1 MPTCRVRCAARRE
14 SRNRLECVNTPKKPN
29 RPQSDDELFDPR
41 AFDDEAADIDVPVYR
56 REASEGTAPAGKKS
70 AQKKSDAK
78 QPVDKKPATA
88 KPAAEKSA
96 SLGKTD
102 KAAKPAS
109 FSAAQKSAES
119 DKAEKAG
126 KAGKAERVRQ
136 AQQAQKVESPAE
148 ATKVH
153 KAVGEP
159 KVGKL
164 VEKATVGK
172 PAGESKTSGGS
183 EGDKPKR
190 RDIYEV
196 LGRARPQRIQ
206 TRPQP
211 KEPLPQ
217 ESQDERGAR
226 DAAAGA
232 AGSAGAAGVAAAG
245 GAGARAGKDAGPADR
260 TVKPIP
266 AAQPGSASGNP
277 AGAKSGADNGREDLS
292 FLKRNETKPVPVA
305 GAAGAAGV
313 AGAATADRADAAQV
327 AGKAGNDA
335 HAVKAD
341 NRATPENVETV
352 KTDGAGTVGTVETVG
367 TVGAAETA
375 ETPETTTK
383 EAQPKRG
390 TLSFGLLLLRLVI
403 GGLLLVRGLQTLFA
417 FGGDPGLD
425 VLQQQ
430 WSDYNGAQILA
441 VVVPAAEVIAGG
453 LLILGLLTPFA
464 AALAAVVAGF
474 MTLNEFNNYQGTL
487 WPYGLS
493 PYIHMWVLIGT
504 GTMATIFA
512 GPGSISL
519 DRNRAW
525 NTRPLVSAW
534 IFTIVAVAAT
544 VVLWLAI
551 GGGNPFN

>member
-1 MPTCRVRCAARRE
+1 M
-14 SRNRLECVNTPKKPN
+14 
-29 RPQSDDELFDPR
+29 
-41 AFDDEAADIDVPVYR
+41 PVYR
-56 REASEGTAPAGKKS
+56 REASEGTAPAGEKPAGHKPAESAPVDKKAVGRTSAGKKS
-70 AQKKSDAK
+70 AEKGSDAK

-88 KPAAEKSA
+88 KPAAEKA
-96 SLGKTD
+96 ANLGKAD
-102 KAAKPAS
+102 KAVKPAS
-109 FSAAQKSAES
+109 SSAAQKSAES
-119 DKAEKAG
+119 DKAEKAE
-126 KAGKAERVRQ
+126 KAERVQ
-136 AQQAQKVESPAE
+136 KAQQAQQVEKVGSSAE
-148 ATKVH
+148 ATKVN

-159 KVGKL
+159 KEGKPT
-164 VEKATVGK
+164 EKATVGK
-172 PAGESKTSGGS
+172 HAGESKTSGGS

-206 TRPQP
+206 AKPQP
-211 KEPLPQ
+211 KEALPK
-217 ESQDERGAR
+217 ESQDEHGAR

-232 AGSAGAAGVAAAG
+232 VGAAGAAGAAGVAAAG
-245 GAGARAGKDAGPADR
+245 GTGARAGKDAGPADR

-266 AAQPGSASGNP
+266 AAGRGNGADPSFDPNTATAAQPGSASGNP
-277 AGAKSGADNGREDLS
+277 AGAKSGADNGREELS

-313 AGAATADRADAAQV
+313 AGAATADRANAAQS
-327 AGKAGNDA
+327 AGKAGDDA
-335 HAVKAD
+335 HGVKAD
-341 NRATPENVETV
+341 NGATPENVEMV
-352 KTDGAGTVGTVETVG
+352 KTDGA
-367 TVGAAETA
+367 ETA
-375 ETPETTTK
+375 ETAETTTK

-441 VVVPAAEVIAGG
+441 VVVPAAEVVAGG

-493 PYIHMWVLIGT
+493 PYIQMWVLIGT

-534 IFTIVAVAAT
+534 IFAIVAVAAT

>member
-1 MPTCRVRCAARRE
+1 M
-14 SRNRLECVNTPKKPN
+14 
-29 RPQSDDELFDPR
+29 
-41 AFDDEAADIDVPVYR
+41 PVYR
-56 REASEGTAPAGKKS
+56 REASEGTAPAGKKPAGHKPATS
-70 AQKKSDAK
+70 APVDKKAEGRTSAEKKSAEQESVAK

-96 SLGKTD
+96 NLGKAD
-102 KAAKPAS
+102 KAVKPAS
-109 FSAAQKSAES
+109 SSAARKSAES
-119 DKAEKAG
+119 DKVE
-126 KAGKAERVRQ
+126 KAGKAER
-136 AQQAQKVESPAE
+136 AQKAQKVESPAE
-148 ATKVH
+148 ATKVN

-159 KVGKL
+159 KVGKPA
-164 VEKATVGK
+164 EKATVGK
-172 PAGESKTSGGS
+172 PAGESKASGGS

-206 TRPQP
+206 AKPQP
-211 KEPLPQ
+211 KEPLPK
-217 ESQDERGAR
+217 ESQDEHGAR

-232 AGSAGAAGVAAAG
+232 AGVAAVDG
-245 GAGARAGKDAGPADR
+245 TGARAGKDAGPADR

-266 AAQPGSASGNP
+266 AAGRGNGADPSFDPNTATAAQPGSASGNL
-277 AGAKSGADNGREDLS
+277 AGAKSGADNGREELS

-305 GAAGAAGV
+305 GAAGAAGAAGV
-313 AGAATADRADAAQV
+313 AGAATADRANAAQP

-335 HAVKAD
+335 HGVKAD
-341 NRATPENVETV
+341 NGATPESAEMV
-352 KTDGAGTVGTVETVG
+352 KTDGAETLGT
-367 TVGAAETA
+367 AETA
-375 ETPETTTK
+375 ETAETTTK

-493 PYIHMWVLIGT
+493 PYIQMWVLIGT

-534 IFTIVAVAAT
+534 IFAIVAVAAT